1 MATNNGK
8 PTDESELSTVIQE
21 DPGETT
27 NTHMGELEK
36 VRSILFGEQI
46 KVYEERMHALEGR
59 VAKTLDTLRT
69 DVGGQL
75 EAMEER
81 FKAQFDEMLELL
93 GKETNNRENQRDALK
108 KELGKVSETMDAFK
122 AVQESRLDSVDTAFK
137 NAMKEERAEIEQ
149 NLQENMQDLSE
160 ELRQALL
167 KLEQSAL
174 YRGKF
179 ADMLTSLANE
189 IAPNGAAE

>member
-1 MATNNGK
+1 MATNNGM
-8 PTDESELSTVIQE
+8 PTDASELSSVTQE
-21 DPGETT
+21 NPGETT

-46 KVYEERMHALEGR
+46 KVYEERIHALEGK
-59 VAKTLDTLRT
+59 VSKNLDALRAEM
-69 DVGGQL
+69 GGQL
-75 EAMEER
+75 KDMEDR

-93 GKETNNRENQRDALK
+93 GKETNSRENQRDALK
-108 KELGKVSETMDAFK
+108 KELAGVSETVEAFK
-122 AVQESRLDSVDTAFK
+122 AVQESRLESVDEAFK
-137 NAMKEERAEIEQ
+137 AAMKEERAGIEQ
-149 NLQENMQDLSE
+149 SLQENMRDLSE
-160 ELRQALL
+160 ELRQALQ

-179 ADMLTSLANE
+179 AEMLTSLANE

>member
-1 MATNNGK
+1 MSK
-8 PTDESELSTVIQE
+8 
-21 DPGETT
+21 
-27 NTHMGELEK
+27 K
-36 VRSILFGEQI
+36 
-46 KVYEERMHALEGR
+46 
-59 VAKTLDTLRT
+59 LDALRT
-69 DVGGQL
+69 DMTGQL

-108 KELGKVSETMDAFK
+108 AELGKVNDTIDAFK

-137 NAMKEERAEIEQ
+137 SAMKEERAEIEQ

-160 ELRQALL
+160 ELRQALQ